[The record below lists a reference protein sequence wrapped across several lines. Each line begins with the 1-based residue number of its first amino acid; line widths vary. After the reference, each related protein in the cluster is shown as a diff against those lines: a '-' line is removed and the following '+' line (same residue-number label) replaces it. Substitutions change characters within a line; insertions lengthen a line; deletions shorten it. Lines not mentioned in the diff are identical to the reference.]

1 MRELAPEPSWATW
14 CGFVLMCVGMFMAIL
29 DIQVVA
35 TSLPAIQDA
44 LAISRDAMSWIQTA
58 YLIAEIIAIPLTGW
72 LTRVLTLR
80 WLFVIAISLFTLASI
95 GCAFSGNFPTLVSF
109 RVLQGFAGGALIP
122 AVFSAVFL
130 LFPVR
135 LHPIATT
142 MAGIMAVLAPTVG
155 PVVGGWI
162 TETWSWH
169 WLFLINVAPGVIAA
183 TATPFLLPDERPR
196 FADLATLDGYS
207 LALLAVSLASLEIGL
222 KEAPHAGWLSPL
234 CSLLFLSSAAA
245 ATAFAFRTRKARHP
259 VVELSTLKNRS
270 FAIGCALSFCL
281 GVGLFGS
288 VYLMPVF
295 LAYVRGHDAFEIG
308 TIMLVTG
315 VAQLVTA
322 PIAGTM
328 ESRFD
333 PRLLSAAGFGLFALG
348 LGCSAFQSRVADFD
362 EMLWPQ
368 VLRGVAIMFCLLPPT
383 RLALGALTEA
393 EVPDASGLF
402 NLMRNLGGAIGIAL
416 IDTILYGRTGGHA
429 EALRDRLI
437 AGDITAAQA
446 IGLDLNLFTHRPAGV
461 SDATVEAYL
470 RPMVE
475 KAAFALSTNEAWA
488 LLACAALLGL
498 LLVPFAGRPP
508 RSANETAAQPANRLR
523 YSDGDTPRWR
533 IKARRIRSSSPNPA
547 RFATS
552 TTPPISRLSSN
563 SRAVSTRNAST
574 PLAGVIPVRLA

>member
-1 MRELAPEPSWATW
+1 MTDRVAEPGAAKWL
-14 CGFVLMCVGMFMAIL
+14 GFVLMCVGMFMAIL

-95 GCAFSGNFPTLVSF
+95 GCAFSGSFPTLVGF

-130 LFPVR
+130 LFPIR

-162 TETWSWH
+162 TETYSWH
-169 WLFLINVAPGVIAA
+169 WLFLINVAPGVVAA
-183 TATPFLLPDERPR
+183 AATPFLLPNDRPR
-196 FADLATLDGYS
+196 FANLATLDGYS
-207 LALLAVSLASLEIGL
+207 LTLMAVSLASLEIGL
-222 KEAPHAGWLSPL
+222 KQAPHDGWLSPL
-234 CSLLFLSSAAA
+234 CALLFALSA
-245 ATAFAFRTRKARHP
+245 ATATAFVVRTLRATFP

-295 LAYVRGHDAFEIG
+295 LAYVRRHDAFEIG

-315 VAQLVTA
+315 VSQLVAA
-322 PIAGTM
+322 PIAGSL
-328 ESRFD
+328 ESRLD
-333 PRLLSAAGFGLFALG
+333 PRWLSAAGFGLFTLG

-362 EMLWPQ
+362 EMFWPQ

-393 EVPDASGLF
+393 QVPDASGLF

-437 AGDITAAQA
+437 AGDVTAARA
-446 IGLDLNLFTHRPAGV
+446 IGLDLELFTHRPPDV

-475 KAAFALSTNEAWA
+475 KAAFALSTNEAWT
-488 LLACAALLGL
+488 LLASAALLGL
-498 LLVPFAGRPP
+498 LLVPFAGPP
-508 RSANETAAQPANRLR
+508 PQRT
-523 YSDGDTPRWR
+523 DVDTRER
-533 IKARRIRSSSPNPA
+533 
-547 RFATS
+547 
-552 TTPPISRLSSN
+552 
-563 SRAVSTRNAST
+563 
-574 PLAGVIPVRLA
+574 

>member
-1 MRELAPEPSWATW
+1 MSERVAAPTEARIAKWF
-14 CGFVLMCVGMFMAIL
+14 GFILMCLGMFMAIL

-44 LAISRDAMSWIQTA
+44 LTISRDAMSWIQTA

-80 WLFVIAISLFTLASI
+80 WLFVTAISLFTLASV
-95 GCAFSGNFPTLVSF
+95 GCAFSGSLSTLVSF
-109 RVLQGFAGGALIP
+109 RVIQGFAGGTLIP

-130 LFPVR
+130 LFPIR
-135 LHPIATT
+135 SHPAATT

-169 WLFLINVAPGVIAA
+169 WLFLINVVPGVIAA
-183 TATPFLLPDERPR
+183 AATPFLLPRASPR
-196 FADLATLDGYS
+196 LANLATLDGIS
-207 LALLAVSLASLEIGL
+207 LALMAVSLASLEIGL
-222 KEAPHAGWLSPL
+222 KQAPHDGWLSPL
-234 CSLLFLSSAAA
+234 CSILFLLSAAA
-245 ATAFAFRTRKARHP
+245 ATGFVVRTLKAEHP
-259 VVELSTLKNRS
+259 VVELATLKNSS

-295 LAYVRGHDAFEIG
+295 LAYVRHHDAFEIG
-308 TIMLVTG
+308 TVMLVTG
-315 VAQLVTA
+315 VAQLATA
-322 PIAGTM
+322 PIAGAL

-333 PRLLSAAGFGLFALG
+333 PRWLSAAGFGLFAVG

-362 EMLWPQ
+362 EMFWPQ

-383 RLALGALTEA
+383 RLALGALAEA

-402 NLMRNLGGAIGIAL
+402 NLMRNLGGAIGIAM
-416 IDTILYGRTGGHA
+416 IDTILYGRSGGHA
-429 EALRDRLI
+429 ADLRDRLI

-446 IGLDLNLFTHRPAGV
+446 IGLDLKLFTHRPPDV
-461 SDATVEAYL
+461 SEATVEAYL

-488 LLACAALLGL
+488 LLTAAALFGL
-498 LLVPFAGRPP
+498 LLVPFAGPP
-508 RSANETAAQPANRLR
+508 RAER
-523 YSDGDTPRWR
+523 G
-533 IKARRIRSSSPNPA
+533 
-547 RFATS
+547 
-552 TTPPISRLSSN
+552 
-563 SRAVSTRNAST
+563 ASEH
-574 PLAGVIPVRLA
+574 

>member
-1 MRELAPEPSWATW
+1 MSERVTKPLDASAATW
-14 CGFVLMCVGMFMAIL
+14 LGFALMCLGMFMAIL

-80 WLFVIAISLFTLASI
+80 WLFVTAITLFTLASI
-95 GCAFSGNFPTLVSF
+95 GCALSGDFAVLVGF
-109 RVLQGFAGGALIP
+109 RVLQGFAGGTLIP

-135 LHPIATT
+135 QHPLATT

-169 WLFLINVAPGVIAA
+169 WLFLINVAPGIIAA
-183 TATPFLLPDERPR
+183 VATPLLLPRAQPR
-196 FADLATLDGYS
+196 FADLLTLDGIS
-207 LALLAVSLASLEIGL
+207 LALMATSLACLELGL
-222 KEAPHAGWLSPL
+222 KQAPEDGWLSARCVPL
-234 CSLLFLSSAAA
+234 FALSAAA
-245 ATAFAFRTRKARHP
+245 TIIFAVRTLRAAHP
-259 VVELSTLKNRS
+259 VVDLSTLRTRS

-281 GVGLFGS
+281 GIGLFGS

-295 LAYVRGHDAFEIG
+295 LAYVRRHDAYEIG

-315 VAQLVTA
+315 VAQLLAA
-322 PIAGTM
+322 PIAGSL
-328 ESRFD
+328 ESRCD
-333 PRLLSAAGFGLFALG
+333 PRWLSALGFALFALG
-348 LGCSAFQSRVADFD
+348 LGCSALQSRAADFD
-362 EMLWPQ
+362 EMFWPQ

-383 RLALGALTEA
+383 RLALGALAEA
-393 EVPDASGLF
+393 AVPDASGLF

-437 AGDITAAQA
+437 AGDVTAAQA
-446 IGLDLNLFTHRPAGV
+446 IGLDLNLFLHRPPDV
-461 SDATVEAYL
+461 SDATVEAYV
-470 RPMVE
+470 RPLVE
-475 KAAFALSTNEAWA
+475 RAAFALSTNEAWA
-488 LLACAALLGL
+488 LLAFAALLGL
-498 LLVPFAGRPP
+498 LLIPFAGPSP
-508 RSANETAAQPANRLR
+508 KPVGVEADERSQGPVISA
-523 YSDGDTPRWR
+523 
-533 IKARRIRSSSPNPA
+533 PNPSTIA
-547 RFATS
+547 RS
-552 TTPPISRLSSN
+552 PPALSS
-563 SRAVSTRNAST
+563 
-574 PLAGVIPVRLA
+574 